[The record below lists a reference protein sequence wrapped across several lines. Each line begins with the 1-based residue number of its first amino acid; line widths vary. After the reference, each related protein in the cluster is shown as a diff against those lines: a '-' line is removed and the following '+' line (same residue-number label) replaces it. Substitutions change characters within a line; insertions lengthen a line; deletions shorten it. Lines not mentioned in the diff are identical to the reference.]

1 VDRVLFLSERSR
13 TDATL
18 PLSEALFRVTMDIS
32 GIDADAA
39 AGADVVLDAAGLP
52 TFENFFQAEY
62 PTLVKALYLSTRDLS
77 EAEDLAQESMAR
89 LLAKWDRVG
98 SMASPR
104 GYLYRTAMNLNLTR
118 IRHLRVRA
126 RNLFRPA
133 PPPDETATI
142 DARSDLVRAI
152 AALPEGQR
160 EALVLTEWVEMTSEE
175 ASEVLGIKPASVRSR
190 THRAHEVLK
199 ERLEVRDE

>member
-52 TFENFFQAEY
+52 T
-62 PTLVKALYLSTRDLS
+62 LVEALYLSTRDLP